1 MYRGKPKFPRVS
13 TYVHLQG
20 HWEFPDETRK
30 EINNWL
36 KTKVKLPTSWGSGFR
51 KAYSQS
57 KQNDKKAPAMKA
69 HANLVFVGCGLLSVT
84 AAWPRPLRAQSNQRV
99 VKFMKAY
106 QQAHRAITSE
116 TLRAEVGYEVGGR
129 SK

>member
-1 MYRGKPKFPRVS
+1 M
-13 TYVHLQG
+13 QG

-36 KTKVKLPTSWGSGFR
+36 NSKVKLPTSWGSNFR

-57 KQNDKKAPAMKA
+57 KENKKKAPAMKP
-69 HANLVFVGCGLLSVT
+69 HANLVFVACGLLTVT
-84 AAWPRPLRAQSNQRV
+84 AAWPRPLGAQSNQRV
-99 VKFMKAY
+99 VKFMKAF

-116 TLRAEVGYEVGGR
+116 SLRAEVGYEVGGC